1 MNQIPLHPLDREPEP
16 LRQSRAMPEP
26 PRPRRSIFGKLWGG
40 VRWVGSTPALW
51 FGTES
56 VREGATVIAG
66 LVGRVRARPRRDLRF
81 RTDERGVFDLQATA
95 FSCGISVA
103 ELERRLLLRR
113 RQTALTA
120 YVLAGFAVLFFGAW
134 LSKVLAAEGTGQRV
148 LLTVDLL
155 PFCLLFA
162 LLAFYQALINFQIR
176 TGRTA
181 GWREYLTTDTGFWPR
196 P

>member
-1 MNQIPLHPLDREPEP
+1 MNQIPLPPLDREPEP
-16 LRQSRAMPEP
+16 SRQFRAMPEP
-26 PRPRRSIFGKLWGG
+26 PQPSRSIFGKLWGG

-66 LVGRVRARPRRDLRF
+66 LAGRVRARPRRDPRF
-81 RTDERGVFDLQATA
+81 RTDERGVFDLRATA
-95 FSCGISVA
+95 FSYGITVA
-103 ELERRLLLRR
+103 ELERRLSVRR

-120 YVLAGFAVLFFGAW
+120 YLMAGLALLLFGAW
-134 LSKVLAAEGTGQRV
+134 LSKVLAAEGTGQRM

-155 PFCLLFA
+155 PFCVLFV

-181 GWREYLTTDTGFWPR
+181 GWREYLLTDNGFWPR